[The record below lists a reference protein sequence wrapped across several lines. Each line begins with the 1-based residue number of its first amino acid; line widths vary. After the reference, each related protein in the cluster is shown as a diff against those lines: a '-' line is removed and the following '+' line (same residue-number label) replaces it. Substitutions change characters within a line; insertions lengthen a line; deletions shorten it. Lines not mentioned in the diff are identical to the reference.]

1 MKNLLSKLFK
11 AFIVLIIAL
20 LAISFIGNLSLHF
33 GFAFTGLMSFMQSNR
48 FGFVLLQ
55 ILVIAMIVWL
65 YPKIFNYLLTS
76 KLEKQEITWKD
87 LPKANQE
94 NLLLFANRWVCLFVL
109 ATFFILGN
117 M

>member
-1 MKNLLSKLFK
+1 MKNLLRKLFK
-11 AFIVLIIAL
+11 VFILLIIAL
-20 LAISFIGNLSLHF
+20 LAISFIGNLLLHF

-48 FGFVLLQ
+48 FGFVSLQ
-55 ILVIAMIVWL
+55 ILVIVMIVWL
-65 YPKIFNYLLTS
+65 YPKIFNYLLNS

-94 NLLLFANRWVCLFVL
+94 NLQLFASRWICSFVL
-109 ATFFILGN
+109 TIFFILGN

>member
-1 MKNLLSKLFK
+1 MTNLLRKLFK
-11 AFIVLIIAL
+11 VFTVLIIAL
-20 LAISFIGNLSLHF
+20 LVISFIGNLSLHF
-33 GFAFTGLMSFMQSNR
+33 GLAFTGLMSFMQSNR
-48 FGFVLLQ
+48 FCFVSLQ
-55 ILVIAMIVWL
+55 ILVIAMLVWL
-65 YPKIFNYLLTS
+65 YPKIFNYLLIS

-94 NLLLFANRWVCLFVL
+94 NLQLLINRWVCLFVL